1 MQAAS
6 ISPDPNGAVTIVLR
20 GDVDFTTSPAVLR
33 TIRAGMPTD
42 AVSAIRVDLADV
54 GFMDSSGMGVMVQI
68 LRLAEETGAT
78 LQVEHPNRNVH
89 DQLQLSGL
97 AELLGLP
104 AAEPRW
110 AGTPTT
116 EIG

>member
-6 ISPDPNGAVTIVLR
+6 ISADPNGAVTIVLR
-20 GDVDFTTSPAVLR
+20 GDVDFTTSPAVLQ
-33 TIRAGMPTD
+33 TIRAGMPTY
-42 AVSAIRVDLADV
+42 AVSSIRVDLADV
-54 GFMDSSGMGVMVQI
+54 GFMDSSGMGIMVQI
-68 LRLAEETGAT
+68 LRLAEEAGAT

-104 AAEPRW
+104 PAEPRW

>member
-1 MQAAS
+1 MQPAS
-6 ISPDPNGAVTIVLR
+6 IRADPTGAVRIVLR
-20 GDVDFTTSPAVLR
+20 GDVDFTTSPVVLQ
-33 TIRAGMPTD
+33 TIRAGMPD
-42 AVSAIRVDLADV
+42 GALSSIHVDLADV

-78 LQVEHPNRNVH
+78 LRVEHPNRNVH

-104 AAEPRW
+104 ATEPRW
-110 AGTPTT
+110 TSAPTT

>member
-6 ISPDPNGAVTIVLR
+6 IRADPHGAVTIVLR
-20 GDVDFTTSPAVLR
+20 GDMDFTTSPAVLQ
-33 TIRAGMPTD
+33 TIRAGMPSA
-42 AVSAIRVDLADV
+42 AVSSIRVDLADV
-54 GFMDSSGMGVMVQI
+54 AFMDSSGMGVMVQI
-68 LRLAEETGAT
+68 LRLAEETGAA

-104 AAEPRW
+104 ATEPRW

>member
-1 MQAAS
+1 MQPAS
-6 ISPDPNGAVTIVLR
+6 ISADPNGGVSIVLR
-20 GDVDFTTSPAVLR
+20 GDVDFTTSPAVLQ
-33 TIRAGMPTD
+33 TIRAGMPGD
-42 AVSAIRVDLADV
+42 AVATIRVDLADV
-54 GFMDSSGMGVMVQI
+54 EFMDSSGMGVMVQI
-68 LRLAEETGAT
+68 LRLAEEAGAA

-104 AAEPRW
+104 SAEPRW
-110 AGTPTT
+110 TSMPTP

>member
-1 MQAAS
+1 MQPAS
-6 ISPDPNGAVTIVLR
+6 IVAEPNGAVCIVLR
-20 GDVDFTTSPAVLR
+20 GDVDFTTSPAVLQ
-33 TIRAGMPTD
+33 TIRAGMPND
-42 AVSAIRVDLADV
+42 RVSSIRVDLAEV

-68 LRLAEETGAT
+68 LRLAEEAGAA
-78 LQVEHPNRNVH
+78 LQVQHPNRNVH

-104 AAEPRW
+104 ATEPRW
-110 AGTPTT
+110 TSAPTT

>member
-1 MQAAS
+1 MQPAS
-6 ISPDPNGAVTIVLR
+6 ISADPSGAVTIALR
-20 GDVDFTTSPAVLR
+20 GDIDFTTSPAVLR
-33 TIRAGMPTD
+33 IIRVGMPSG
-42 AVSAIRVDLADV
+42 AVSSIRVDLADV
-54 GFMDSSGMGVMVQI
+54 GFMDSSGMGVMVQM
-68 LRLAEETGAT
+68 LRLAEDTGAA

-110 AGTPTT
+110 ANTPTT

>member
-1 MQAAS
+1 MQPAS
-6 ISPDPNGAVTIVLR
+6 ISADPNGAVSIVLR
-20 GDVDFTTSPAVLR
+20 GDVDFTTSPAVLQI
-33 TIRAGMPTD
+33 IRAGLPD
-42 AVSAIRVDLADV
+42 SAVSSVRVDLADV

-68 LRLAEETGAT
+68 LRLAEEAGAG
-78 LQVEHPNRNVH
+78 LRVEHPNRNVH

-104 AAEPRW
+104 ATEPRW
-110 AGTPTT
+110 TSAPST

>member
-6 ISPDPNGAVTIVLR
+6 ISADPNGGVTIALR
-20 GDVDFTTSPAVLR
+20 GDVDFTTSPAVLQ

-42 AVSAIRVDLADV
+42 AVSSIRVDLADV

-68 LRLAEETGAT
+68 LRLAEEAGAT
-78 LQVEHPNRNVH
+78 LRVEHPNRNVH

-110 AGTPTT
+110 ASTPTT

>member
-6 ISPDPNGAVTIVLR
+6 ISADPTGAVAIVLR
-20 GDVDFTTSPAVLR
+20 GDVDFTTSPAVLQ
-33 TIRAGMPTD
+33 TIRAGMPID
-42 AVSAIRVDLADV
+42 AVSSIRVDLADV
-54 GFMDSSGMGVMVQI
+54 AFMDSSGMGVMVQI

-104 AAEPRW
+104 AAGPRW
-110 AGTPTT
+110 AGLPTT

>member
-1 MQAAS
+1 MQPAS
-6 ISPDPNGAVTIVLR
+6 ISAETSGAVSIVLR
-20 GDVDFTTSPAVLR
+20 GDVDFTSSPAVLH
-33 TIRAGMPTD
+33 TIRSGLPSDTI
-42 AVSAIRVDLADV
+42 SSIRVDLADV

-68 LRLAEETGAT
+68 LRLAEEAGAV
-78 LQVEHPNRNVH
+78 LAVEHPNRNVL

-110 AGTPTT
+110 TSMPTT

>member
-1 MQAAS
+1 MQPAS
-6 ISPDPNGAVTIVLR
+6 ISADPNGAVTIALR
-20 GDVDFTTSPAVLR
+20 GDIDFTTSPAVLQI
-33 TIRAGMPTD
+33 IRAGMPSD
-42 AVSAIRVDLADV
+42 AVSSIRVDLADV
-54 GFMDSSGMGVMVQI
+54 GFMDSSGMGVMVQM
-68 LRLAEETGAT
+68 LRLAEDTGAA

-104 AAEPRW
+104 AVEPRW
-110 AGTPTT
+110 ASTPTT

>member
-6 ISPDPNGAVTIVLR
+6 ISADPDGAVTIVLR
-20 GDVDFTTSPAVLR
+20 GDVDFTTSSAVLQ
-33 TIRAGMPTD
+33 TIRAGMPTK
-42 AVSAIRVDLADV
+42 AVSSIRVDLADV
-54 GFMDSSGMGVMVQI
+54 GFMDSSGMGIMVQI

-110 AGTPTT
+110 ASAPTT